1 MRLFLPTI
9 FHVLCDNVDGLL
21 GDNGEEAHEVHVLQV
36 LHHVGLS
43 QEGFHRHGAHLQAL
57 DGHPPLVVVDP

>member
-1 MRLFLPTI
+1 MFLPTI
-9 FHVLCDNVDGLL
+9 LHVLCDNVDWLL
-21 GDNGEEAHEVHVLQV
+21 GDNGEEADEVRVLQV

-43 QEGFHRHGAHLQAL
+43 QECFHGHGAHLQAL